1 MKPEE
6 IPDYPLPDPS
16 WDYAELWKHAQD
28 AKSEIE
34 KLIEFMNTV
43 EDATVESDKKIQV
56 YAEWTQTHLRL
67 LLGKLPFSS

>member
-6 IPDYPLPDPS
+6 LPDYPLPDPE

-34 KLIEFMNTV
+34 KLIQYMASV
-43 EDATVESDKKIQV
+43 EDATVETDKEIRV
-56 YAEWTQTHLRL
+56 HSEWAQTHLRL